1 MADTTMRDRFREW
14 RTSRTRSEKQIT
26 DELGMIWMK
35 EWYNELK
42 KKLISIGRNNLF
54 SDQIGLNIHA
64 YQSTYTLPM
73 WTTDTRPTGGYK
85 DFVSVIQM
93 EVAYRKDSRTNQPV
107 YHVCREVMAEEFSDK
122 KRSRQSKCKPR
133 YEFLGKN
140 QIVIFPTPTEN
151 IANGIKLRYN
161 YWEQEITWSTK
172 EKDINLPFYLIE
184 TMDMYLDYR
193 LKWHETSREQAQIE
207 YDLWGK
213 EIENALWMI
222 NNRDSRPVIEQFL
235 DTRFLQ

>member
-1 MADTTMRDRFREW
+1 MADTTMGDRFREW

-26 DELGMIWMK
+26 DELGVIWMK

-64 YQSTYTLPM
+64 YQSTYTLPI

-107 YHVCREVMAEEFSDK
+107 YHVCSADLGGRRHEITSKEESSAEIGLIGFRHGHAGDQNVHEPAVACPGIIVVLVLSVGISPLVKLRTSSK
-122 KRSRQSKCKPR
+122 KIGIPII
-133 YEFLGKN
+133 FPAFN
-140 QIVIFPTPTEN
+140 QI
-151 IANGIKLRYN
+151 
-161 YWEQEITWSTK
+161 
-172 EKDINLPFYLIE
+172 IE
-184 TMDMYLDYR
+184 T
-193 LKWHETSREQAQIE
+193 
-207 YDLWGK
+207 
-213 EIENALWMI
+213 
-222 NNRDSRPVIEQFL
+222 FL
-235 DTRFLQ
+235 FILCL